1 MQQWKQATKMEMIRD
16 RKIIGILGGM
26 GAEATVELFKRIV
39 EKTQAKSDQDHLRI
53 IIDNNPQIPDRTQA
67 ILHNGKDPL
76 PLLRKSASILEAAGA
91 DFIIIPCNSA
101 HYFLENIREA
111 VTIPILNMIGETTNA
126 ITEKRVGLLATD
138 GTAQIGLYHKACS
151 ERGIE
156 IISPKACD
164 QQRVMGV
171 IYGVKA
177 GKRKQPFKE
186 TVIDVIHGLK
196 ESGIEALILGCT
208 ELSVLFTEEAADLP
222 MYDALDILAKSAVRE
237 ALEER
242 KLPTRLDG

>member
-1 MQQWKQATKMEMIRD
+1 MTRD

-39 EKTQAKSDQDHLRI
+39 GKTQAKSDQEHLRI

-101 HYFLENIREA
+101 HYFLESIRKA
-111 VTIPILNMIGETTNA
+111 VTIPVLNMIGETANA
-126 ITEKRVGLLATD
+126 IKEKRVGLLATD
-138 GTAQIGLYHKACS
+138 GTVQIGLYHKACS

-156 IISPKACD
+156 IIPPKACD
-164 QQRVMGV
+164 QQRVMDV

-208 ELSVLFTEEAADLP
+208 ELSVLFTEEAVDLP
-222 MYDALDILAKSAVRE
+222 MYDALGILAKSAVRE

-242 KLPTRLDG
+242 KLPTRLD